1 MESPLPNLMHIRFKP
16 AIKEFAVA
24 WITKKSEK
32 FIISEEIG
40 VKDEGL
46 HYHACFMTSLTDSAI
61 RKAFC
66 DASKKLNIPVAKGKG
81 NGVYGSTKPCTSE
94 AYVCKGGKIVSS
106 KGYEATQIEELIK
119 EGAVKFAHKL
129 STPIVATSI
138 PTERVIV
145 VRKARL
151 TITERLCLHAETE
164 LKWKRDAH
172 WTLEHYEANICQR
185 ECAKHM
191 TQYLRAKFNDPQA
204 VVYLRNLMYEFADDD
219 LKEYLEK
226 RFTSNALNSV

>member
-1 MESPLPNLMHIRFKP
+1 METTQPILMHIRFKP
-16 AIKEFAVA
+16 AIKDFAIS

-46 HYHACFMTSLTDSAI
+46 HFHACFMTTLTESAI

-81 NGVYGSTKPCTSE
+81 NGVYGSTKPCTGE
-94 AYVCKGGKIVSS
+94 EYVCKGGKIISS
-106 KGYEATQIEELIK
+106 KGYEATQIDDFVRS
-119 EGAVKFAHKL
+119 GAVRFAYKL
-129 STPIVATSI
+129 PVPIVAT
-138 PTERVIV
+138 PGVERVIV
-145 VRKARL
+145 ERKARL
-151 TITERLCLHAETE
+151 TITERLCLHAERD
-164 LKWKRDAH
+164 LKWVRDAH
-172 WTLEHYEANICQR
+172 WTLAHYEEQICQK

-191 TQYLRAKFNDPQA
+191 TKYLRAKFNDPQA
-204 VVYLRNLMYEFADDD
+204 VVYIRNLMYEFADED